1 MARWKEEKVGVQKE
15 QSFMIGLLEIDE
27 TMNQIADKLE
37 KTMVSVS
44 TGSEDKTQEIQNDE
58 ARVIVNSGAQS
69 RDKVP

>member
-1 MARWKEEKVGVQKE
+1 
-15 QSFMIGLLEIDE
+15 MIGLLEIDE

-44 TGSEDKTQEIQNDE
+44 TGSEDKTQDNDE
-58 ARVIVNSGAQS
+58 AMAIVNSGAQS